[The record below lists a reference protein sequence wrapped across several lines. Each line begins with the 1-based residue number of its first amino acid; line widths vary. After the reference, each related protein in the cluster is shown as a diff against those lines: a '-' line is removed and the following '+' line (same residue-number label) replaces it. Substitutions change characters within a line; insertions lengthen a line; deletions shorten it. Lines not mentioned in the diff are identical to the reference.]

1 MSWAFSWVSS
11 APETNHTPPAGTR
24 QPQPTKTPEGEP
36 SQDHGGGG
44 GLPQGI
50 FNKSAAPS
58 GVQGVPNRNW
68 NSSISSPDAIRTL
81 RRDPHGPAPK
91 SSKSRFF
98 EGPFFGP
105 FFGPPFSGLGT
116 FSKRT
121 KTSQSPPLALL
132 GGVPGRLRLAVSAE
146 NSIIPCIESTCASG
160 VFWASG
166 ASPGSQQVPV
176 LNPRAPFLGPKGPQV
191 KKKGSQNGPLFQQKS
206 LISRKP

>member
-1 MSWAFSWVSS
+1 MACRK
-11 APETNHTPPAGTR
+11 A
-24 QPQPTKTPEGEP
+24 
-36 SQDHGGGG
+36 
-44 GLPQGI
+44 
-50 FNKSAAPS
+50 
-58 GVQGVPNRNW
+58 
-68 NSSISSPDAIRTL
+68 SSINPPPPPGCEACQIRIGIRQFQAQMPSAHSARPPHNLPGPD
-81 RRDPHGPAPK
+81 PK
-91 SSKSRFF
+91 ASKSRFF

-105 FFGPPFSGLGT
+105 FFGPPFSGLGR
-116 FSKRT
+116 FSERT

-132 GGVPGRLRLAVSAE
+132 GGVLGRLRLAVSAE

-206 LISRKP
+206 LISRKI